1 LIVLDASAAVELLL
15 NSSAGRRVAARLRNP
30 RATLHA
36 PHLID
41 LEVAQTLRRYVREG
55 TLAEERGRLAVQHLA
70 LLDLERYPHDPF
82 LGRIWTLRDNVTAY
96 DAAYVALAEALSAPL
111 VTCDRRLAESPGLGV
126 DFELVG

>member
-1 LIVLDASAAVELLL
+1 MLDASAAVELLL